1 MTTGIQCTADPGC
14 RYPAPPE
21 TGICHEHRRQARLP
35 RCSARRRRGCASPP
49 VSSPGSA
56 SPTIKPNRLRKHQ
69 CGTPKHPGPP
79 PSPAPPAAPTPG
91 RLPRPRQPCE
101 VGPRAELKKGIPMP
115 MPEPVAGRPDLRRAY
130 SAEEAAALTRLPSG
144 PARRTIRRPTRVS
157 LRAVIAGLDVID
169 PSRDPGYT
177 VWRPDGRSG

>member
-79 PSPAPPAAPTPG
+79 PSPAPPQH
-91 RLPRPRQPCE
+91 R
-101 VGPRAELKKGIPMP
+101 
-115 MPEPVAGRPDLRRAY
+115 
-130 SAEEAAALTRLPSG
+130 
-144 PARRTIRRPTRVS
+144 
-157 LRAVIAGLDVID
+157 LRAACRAPV
-169 PSRDPGYT
+169 SRA
-177 VWRPDGRSG
+177 RSGREQN